1 MNTIFDT
8 EFETKKSRALGS
20 FVPYGGET
28 SVSWTDW
35 ATDTAKGYRLNAI
48 VFTCVH
54 EISTS
59 AAMVPFQI
67 RDKLTKEVQV
77 NALSKVLDTPNPF
90 QDRTT
95 WMESIYAF
103 YLLQGNVGVEAAPY
117 NGSEVRELYAIPFD
131 NVEVHLN
138 KSGMVN
144 NYVVKSH
151 HLGKDV
157 KFRVSSITGKT
168 KLLHLKTFN
177 PEDMWIGQS
186 PLTAAGKDADIF
198 DKAGSW
204 NASLLD
210 NAARPSGVFSYDDV
224 DGGILTDEAYDKLN
238 ENIKNN
244 YAGQENAGTP
254 ILLEGG
260 LKWQTM
266 SLSPAEMDFLESR
279 AASARIVASAFGYPA
294 MLLGLSGD
302 NTYNN
307 QKEAR
312 LALWTDTIMP
322 LCDKVAIQ
330 FTTWFGRLGA
340 LDTDKYEVVPNYE
353 SIGALQPIRDAI
365 WEKACIKGKD
375 ILTVNER
382 REMISKSTIPGLD
395 GIVANAAQVPLT
407 FALDDPA
414 TRGSVEIVRDNTTK
428 KPNKN
433 KDAQE

>member
-8 EFETKKSRALGS
+8 EFETKKSRALRA
-20 FVPYGGET
+20 FVPYGGST
-28 SVSWTDW
+28 TVAWTDW
-35 ATDTAKGYRLNAI
+35 DTKTAQGYKLNAI
-48 VFTCVH
+48 VFTCIH

-67 RDKLTKEVQV
+67 RDKVSKEIQV
-77 NALSKVLDTPNPF
+77 TALSKVLDTPNPY

-95 WMESIYAF
+95 WMESVYAY
-103 YLLQGNVGVEAAPY
+103 YLLQGNVAIEAAPY
-117 NGSEVRELYAIPFD
+117 NGDEVRELYTIPFD

-138 KSGMVN
+138 KSGMIN
-144 NYVVKSH
+144 KYVVKSH

-157 KFRVSSITGKT
+157 KFRVSSISGKT

-177 PEDMWIGQS
+177 PNNMWIGQS
-186 PLTAAGKDADIF
+186 ALTAAGKDADIF
-198 DKAGSW
+198 DKAGKW
-204 NASLLD
+204 NGSLLE

-224 DGGILTDEAYDKLN
+224 DGGILTEESYDRLN
-238 ENIKNN
+238 ENIKTN

-279 AASARIVASAFGYPA
+279 AASARIVASALGYPA

-330 FTTWFGRLGA
+330 LTTFFGRLGT
-340 LDTDKYEVVPNYE
+340 LDTEKYEIVPNYE

-382 REMISKSTIPGLD
+382 REMISKSTITGLD
-395 GIVANAAQVPLT
+395 DIVANAAQVPLT
-407 FALDDPA
+407 FALADPA
-414 TRGSVEIVRDNTTK
+414 TRGSVEIVRDKTTK
-428 KPNKN
+428 KPNK
-433 KDAQE
+433 KQDAQE